1 MVAAAARE
9 GLLPAGAVVAVLA
22 ASGGSFFFL
31 FVFLF
36 LQRPGPLGGS
46 VAVSVAG
53 WSAGKGGRLVGWL
66 AG

>member
-1 MVAAAARE
+1 MAATARE

-36 LQRPGPLGGS
+36 LRRPRPLGGS